1 MKILLIV
8 SILFSHWELEKAK
21 ELYEKG
27 IYLEAVYYLN
37 KYLEKKPKDKKAREL
52 KRKILFELNLSDSTE
67 RIKGL
72 YNFSKTQKSQKE
84 IKKGEIQYS
93 EILQKARSAKERG
106 DYFKSLAF
114 YEDFLKKDTS
124 DKRIFYEI
132 AQVSSWLGFFNKAI
146 FYYEKYLN
154 YFPKDKRARYELAL
168 VHSWNGNY
176 EKALEILKN
185 LEKETTDIKIDL
197 AKARIYKWQNDY
209 SNSYRIYQQL
219 KNLYPENEDILKEYE
234 EVKSKMEEKEKREEK
249 SEILYSFLP
258 IFSYQ
263 QTTEEWQ
270 RILLGSYFQFNWNK
284 LSSTILYEWQ
294 QCQEDDSL
302 RIINKIGLKNK
313 INFLE
318 NLYLNFNVY
327 YLAIKRSEDL
337 ILYGI
342 GVNYQNPKLL
352 LNLEYNKK
360 PVWEEVYK
368 INTCYRL
375 LTADAIW
382 GGIYYQPFKFLG
394 FEGNYQYGLYSDKNE
409 LNNLNLKLI
418 FLPFNN
424 LKFGYHYYFLS
435 YLIEKEEYWSPRF
448 YEVHS
453 AFLNIWVEN
462 FEIFFKLGKPI
473 DFSFLEKDFS
483 IAFRIKLVKNFFLL
497 LNGKYGETYYYKI
510 GEGTIGFEYLW

>member
-1 MKILLIV
+1 MKTFLIIL
-8 SILFSHWELEKAK
+8 ILFSYNELEKAK

-27 IYLEAVYYLN
+27 IYLEAIYYLN
-37 KYLEKKPKDKKAREL
+37 KYLKKNPLDKEAGDL
-52 KRKILFELNLSDSTE
+52 KRKILLGLNLADSTE
-67 RIKGL
+67 KMDNSYNISKPQKRIK
-72 YNFSKTQKSQKE
+72 KIEKRE
-84 IKKGEIQYS
+84 PQYS
-93 EILQKARSAKERG
+93 KILLNARKAKEEG
-106 DYFKSLAF
+106 DYFKSLYF
-114 YEDFLKKDTS
+114 YENFLKKDTN
-124 DKRIFYEI
+124 DKKIFYEV
-132 AQVSSWLGFFNKAI
+132 AQINNWLGFFNKAI
-146 FYYEKYLN
+146 FYYNKYLN
-154 YFPKDKRARYELAL
+154 YFPQDKRARYELAL
-168 VHSWNGNY
+168 VYSWNGNY
-176 EKALEILKN
+176 EKALGILDE
-185 LEKETTDIKIDL
+185 LEKETADIRIDL

-234 EVKSKMEEKEKREEK
+234 EVKSKMEEKGKKEEK
-249 SEILYSFLP
+249 SEFLYSFSP

-263 QTTEEWQ
+263 QTAEEWQ

-318 NLYLNFNVY
+318 NLYLNFNIY
-327 YLAIKRSEDL
+327 YLAIKRSDDL

-352 LNLEYNKK
+352 LSLEYNKK
-360 PVWEEVYK
+360 PIWEEVYK

-394 FEGNYQYGLYSDKNE
+394 FDGSYQYNLYSDKNE
-409 LNNLNLKLI
+409 ANNLNFKLH

-424 LKFGYHYYFLS
+424 LKFGYHYYFLN
-435 YLIEKEEYWSPRF
+435 YLMEKEEYWSPKF

-453 AFLNIWVEN
+453 AFLNIWAEN
-462 FEIFFKLGKPI
+462 FEIFFELGKPI
-473 DFSFLEKDFS
+473 DFSFLEKNLS

>member
-146 FYYEKYLN
+146 FYYERYLN

-263 QTTEEWQ
+263 QTTEEWR
-270 RILLGSYFQFNWNK
+270 RILLGSY
-284 LSSTILYEWQ
+284 
-294 QCQEDDSL
+294 
-302 RIINKIGLKNK
+302 
-313 INFLE
+313 
-318 NLYLNFNVY
+318 
-327 YLAIKRSEDL
+327 
-337 ILYGI
+337 
-342 GVNYQNPKLL
+342 
-352 LNLEYNKK
+352 
-360 PVWEEVYK
+360 
-368 INTCYRL
+368 
-375 LTADAIW
+375 
-382 GGIYYQPFKFLG
+382 
-394 FEGNYQYGLYSDKNE
+394 
-409 LNNLNLKLI
+409 
-418 FLPFNN
+418 
-424 LKFGYHYYFLS
+424 
-435 YLIEKEEYWSPRF
+435 
-448 YEVHS
+448 
-453 AFLNIWVEN
+453 
-462 FEIFFKLGKPI
+462 
-473 DFSFLEKDFS
+473 
-483 IAFRIKLVKNFFLL
+483 
-497 LNGKYGETYYYKI
+497 
-510 GEGTIGFEYLW
+510 